1 MAKKRV
7 KVDTSRLRS
16 MAETQR
22 VVARP
27 VDSYIRPA
35 LDTRAANQSKQI
47 FSALSAIEPKLQKFI
62 SDGKEEFK
70 SSEEEKGEKFYS
82 TATPEERKAFEDAI
96 KKGEIPETYSP
107 FWAEGFSRSLLRN
120 HAKEFGDS
128 LYMEWDKQKD
138 TDGFDFPT
146 WAAGQRKKYSED
158 NKLDGFRS
166 DMFNEEFGGVT
177 EAFESQI
184 RQQNFQ
190 HQLQKARDGRME
202 SFRSELETVHEGFG
216 EQIDS
221 GNFDPIAG
229 ADVLNQKIQKAK
241 DDGVNITQLLEDST
255 QYIQGVAQEMAN
267 RGEDYEPYLQ
277 VLENLKLKGSTYG
290 IANKYKLETL
300 RENLAR
306 DRESAI
312 NRDHDQAVKADTAR
326 VRIITQDIR
335 KQLIEGKFA
344 DTIYNSP
351 ENKKLRDE
359 LAIIDP
365 TAAQNL
371 DTFFQKSGR
380 MDEVSDPDTV
390 DDIMETMAAGTDTE
404 AIIDKAVDDGK
415 LSGADALRL
424 TQLNDGVYNGFIKDY
439 GLSDVLTG
447 LASSI
452 KQKDTLTSLL
462 SDESHADLASQAR
475 SELQQGIM
483 KKLARVG
490 TDGYTQEKAAK
501 EVLELQ
507 TKLMKKYKDLAQ
519 ARVEEDFATVSITD
533 DAYTKWQNKEW
544 PWRDAEGGWVKNPEQ
559 LHSLIKNLQNEIKQN
574 PDGVGAFIQSTN
586 LGQFIAPYI
595 AHPDIKIEDVIDAI
609 VDDIVAHNSQAP
621 EEEETSVSRRK
632 KARTGR

>member
-35 LDTRAANQSKQI
+35 LDTRATNQSKQI
-47 FSALSAIEPKLQKFI
+47 FSALSTIEPKLQRFI
-62 SDGKEEFK
+62 SDEKDQYK
-70 SSEEEKGEKFYS
+70 SSEKEEGEKFYNNAS
-82 TATPEERKAFEDAI
+82 AEERKAFEDAI

-120 HAKEFGDS
+120 HAKEFGDN
-128 LYMEWDKQKD
+128 LYMEWDKTKD
-138 TDGFDFPT
+138 TAGFDFPS
-146 WAAGQRKKYSED
+146 WAAEQRKKYTED
-158 NKLDGFRS
+158 NQLEGFRS
-166 DMFNEEFGGVT
+166 DMYNEEFGGVT
-177 EAFESQI
+177 EAFESQV

-190 HQLQKARDGRME
+190 HQLQRARDARME
-202 SFRSELETVHEGFG
+202 SYRSELETVHEGFG

-221 GNFDPIAG
+221 GSFDPTQG

-241 DDGVNITQLLEDST
+241 DDGVNITQLLEDTT

-267 RGEDYEPYLQ
+267 RGEDFEPYLQ
-277 VLENLKLKGSTYG
+277 VLENLQLKGSTYG
-290 IANKYKLETL
+290 VANKYKLETL

-312 NRDHDQAVKADTAR
+312 NREHDQAVKADAAR

-335 KQLIEGKFA
+335 KQLIEGGYK
-344 DTIYNSP
+344 DEIYDSA

-371 DTFFQKSGR
+371 DTFFQKRGK

-390 DDIMETMAAGTDTE
+390 DDIMETMAGGSDAQD
-404 AIIDKAVDDGK
+404 IIDKAADDGK
-415 LSGADALRL
+415 INGADALRL

-439 GLSDVLTG
+439 GLSDVLSG

-452 KQKDTLTSLL
+452 KQKDTLTNLL

-490 TDGYTQEKAAK
+490 KDGYTQRDAAK

-507 TKLMKKYKDLAQ
+507 TKLMKKYKDLAK
-519 ARVEEDFATVSITD
+519 ARVEQDFSTTSITD

-544 PWRDAEGGWVKNPEQ
+544 PWRNAEGGWEKDPEE
-559 LHSLIKNLQNEIKQN
+559 LHSLIKNLANEIRQN
-574 PDGVGAFIQSTN
+574 PDGVGAFIQSTS
-586 LGQFIAPYI
+586 LGQFLAPYI
-595 AHPDIKIEDVIDAI
+595 AHPDISIEEAI
-609 VDDIVAHNSQAP
+609 EAIANDIALQNSQVP
-621 EEEETSVSRRK
+621 EEGSAASRRS
-632 KARTGR
+632 ARTGRQ